1 MNDHSRAGFVHAG
14 GPGICDGSDG
24 RPTDQH
30 GFAFQMK
37 RQFFTLF
44 LQLNPERCVL
54 LLNESQHACGPDKIA
69 IFLFELFKLERFG
82 GFQNALGIGAGEDLL
97 NERGSGIGIPQ

>member
-1 MNDHSRAGFVHAG
+1 MHAG
-14 GPGICDGSDG
+14 GHGIGDASHGG
-24 RPTDQH
+24 PTDQH

-37 RQFFTLF
+37 RQFFALF

-54 LLNESQHACGPDKIA
+54 LLNESKHARGPDKIA
-69 IFLFELFKLERFG
+69 ILLFELFKLERFG